1 MPLIRGSL
9 DHYQPLIDV
18 SIARSIGSNDR
29 ESYRALIDTGAT
41 RTCISRQIVERHDLD
56 FRTKVLV
63 QGADSMPARRP
74 AYAFSLGVFCE
85 TADRLG
91 DATTLFVL
99 PQELIAPAFLE
110 RAGFDVL
117 IGMDFLSTGKLVI
130 DRQLFSFEFA

>member
-18 SIARSIGSNDR
+18 SIARSVGSDDR

-74 AYAFSLGVFCE
+74 AYAFSLGLFCE
-85 TADRLG
+85 TTDRLG
-91 DATTLFVL
+91 EATTLFVP

-117 IGMDFLSTGKLVI
+117 IGMDFLSTGKLLI
-130 DRQLFSFEFA
+130 DRQEFSFEFP

>member
-18 SIARSIGSNDR
+18 SIARSVGSDDR

-74 AYAFSLGVFCE
+74 AYAFSLGLFCE
-85 TADRLG
+85 TTDRLG
-91 DATTLFVL
+91 EATTLFVL

-117 IGMDFLSTGKLVI
+117 IGMDFLSTGKLLI
-130 DRQLFSFEFA
+130 DRQEFSFEFP

>member
-9 DHYQPLIDV
+9 SHYQPLIDV
-18 SIARSIGSNDR
+18 SVARSVGNNDR

-41 RTCISRQIVERHDLD
+41 RTCISRQIVERHDLE

-85 TADRLG
+85 TTDRLG
-91 DATTLFVL
+91 DTATLFVL
-99 PQELIAPAFLE
+99 PHELIAPAFLE

-117 IGMDFLSTGKLVI
+117 IGMDFLSTGKLVM
-130 DRQLFSFEFA
+130 DRQNFSFEFP